1 MPSALIPTISDH
13 KPTVLIIDDEAAPR
27 AALTQILRQ
36 DFHILTAENARTAL
50 AILGDRGVDLVTL
63 DMKLP
68 DCSGSDLLH
77 DIKHAHAATE
87 VIMVTAYGSLQSA
100 MDCIRNGAAGFL
112 LKPFNAPELLTISLQ
127 TAQKKMRLD
136 RLRPILTDSTTLWGP
151 EPDCSESWQ
160 ALADR
165 YTIMSH
171 TGSSTESRS
180 DATSPLVP
188 LISDLLEAKDR
199 HLLNHGSRVSFYATL
214 VGSRLNLPISEQQSL
229 AIGALVHDL
238 DLISLPNSH
247 VLTAEPDPQIHH
259 PDLGARM
266 GRAMGLS
273 ADAVQIIAL
282 HHERWDGTGYPFGLQ
297 EERTPLLAR
306 IVGIAQVFD
315 DLTAAKPE
323 PTSLSNNDALQQIEQ
338 LAGSA
343 FDPTLTELFCHIM
356 REQPQQQ

>member
-1 MPSALIPTISDH
+1 M
-13 KPTVLIIDDEAAPR
+13 
-27 AALTQILRQ
+27 
-36 DFHILTAENARTAL
+36 
-50 AILGDRGVDLVTL
+50 
-63 DMKLP
+63 
-68 DCSGSDLLH
+68 
-77 DIKHAHAATE
+77 
-87 VIMVTAYGSLQSA
+87 
-100 MDCIRNGAAGFL
+100 
-112 LKPFNAPELLTISLQ
+112 
-127 TAQKKMRLD
+127 
-136 RLRPILTDSTTLWGP
+136 
-151 EPDCSESWQ
+151 
-160 ALADR
+160 
-165 YTIMSH
+165 
-171 TGSSTESRS
+171 
-180 DATSPLVP
+180 
-188 LISDLLEAKDR
+188 
-199 HLLNHGSRVSFYATL
+199 
-214 VGSRLNLPISEQQSL
+214 
-229 AIGALVHDL
+229 HDL